1 MNKKERNIRMKIV
14 GVYST
19 LIISLLCS
27 CSKSPTNDRSQLIIR
42 TKFLDAS
49 FSEFSNSEIR
59 INDGVISE
67 IGSSEVS
74 SDFEDSVL
82 TGYVYPG
89 FIDAH
94 CHFVGYAKGLTEANL
109 FATTSFEEVLE
120 RLKDFGAANPSL
132 EVIYGRGWDQNDW
145 EDQSFPDNSKLN
157 VLFPD
162 VPVMLTRIDGHAV
175 LVNNK
180 ALEVYNIDQD
190 TKVEG
195 GIIEVKNGVLTGV
208 LVDNATGLIEE
219 KVDLDLLKSNLLTA
233 EQNCFSAGL
242 TTLDDAGLNLSM
254 ILFLDSLQ
262 KSEELK
268 IKLYV
273 MASDNLENFN
283 YFMENG
289 PYLSERMNV
298 RSFKFYADGA
308 LGSRGACL
316 LHGYSDDE
324 GNYGLMLSEK
334 EHFRQSAELLM
345 KNGFQMN
352 THAIGDSANR
362 VLLYVYKEVLKGKN
376 DKRWRI
382 EHAQVVSD
390 GDMSLFKK
398 YSVLPSVQPT
408 HATSDMYWAE
418 DRLGHEHI
426 SDAYAYQELLN
437 MSGVLPLG
445 TDFPVE
451 DIDPLKTFYAAVVR
465 KDASGYPEEGFQME
479 NAISRSDALKGM
491 TLWAAYSNFEEN
503 EKGSIEVGKQA
514 DFTVL
519 DTDLLTCTPEEI
531 LKAKVL
537 YTIIN
542 GEIVYENKNP

>member
-1 MNKKERNIRMKIV
+1 MLKQVIV
-14 GVYST
+14 VIST
-19 LIISLLCS
+19 LIISLLAS
-27 CSKSPTNDRSQLIIR
+27 CSKSPTKSQSQLFIQ
-42 TKFLDAS
+42 TKILKTNFSGFEESSLLVNAGEIVALDINAN
-49 FSEFSNSEIR
+49 SN
-59 INDGVISE
+59 GAA
-67 IGSSEVS
+67 
-74 SDFEDSVL
+74 DSIVK
-82 TGYVYPG
+82 GYMYPG

-109 FATTSFEEVLE
+109 FATKSFDEVLE
-120 RLKDFGAANPSL
+120 RLREFKALNPNL
-132 EVIYGRGWDQNDW
+132 EIVFGRGWDQNDW
-145 EDQSFPDNSKLN
+145 EEKSFPTNEKLN
-157 VLFPD
+157 AVFPD
-162 VPVMLTRIDGHAV
+162 VPAVLTRIDGHAM
-175 LVNNK
+175 LVNEQ
-180 ALEVYNIDQD
+180 ALKVFNIDLD

-195 GIIEVKNGVLTGV
+195 GVVEAQNGVLTGM
-208 LVDNATGLIEE
+208 LADNATSLIDEE
-219 KVDLDLLKSNLLTA
+219 IDWSLLKSNLLTA
-233 EQNCFSAGL
+233 EQNCFAVGL
-242 TTLDDAGLNLSM
+242 TTLDDAGLNLDM
-254 ILFLDSLQ
+254 IQFLDTLQ
-262 KSEELK
+262 MNEELK

-273 MASDNLENFN
+273 MASDNPKNFHH
-283 YFMENG
+283 FMENG
-289 PYLSERMNV
+289 PYKSERMSV

-316 LHGYSDDE
+316 LHGYSDDKD
-324 GNYGLMLSEK
+324 NYGLMLSAQN
-334 EHFRQSAELLM
+334 HFEESAEILM

-362 VLLYVYKEVLKGKN
+362 VLLNVYKEVLKGAN

-390 GDMSLFKK
+390 GDMSLFEE

-426 SDAYAYQELLN
+426 TDAYAYQELLD
-437 MSGVLPLG
+437 MSGILPLG

-465 KDASGYPEEGFQME
+465 KDASGYPEGGFQME

-503 EKGSIEVGKQA
+503 EKGTIEVGKAA

-519 DTDLLTCTPEEI
+519 DTDLLTCSPEEI

-537 YTIIN
+537 YTVVN
-542 GEIVYENKNP
+542 GEIVYKNENP

>member
-1 MNKKERNIRMKIV
+1 MQSMRNLATISFSVLIV
-14 GVYST
+14 
-19 LIISLLCS
+19 SLLNS
-27 CSKSPTNDRSQLIIR
+27 CLNSPTKGNKQLLIK
-42 TKFLDAS
+42 TKILNATFSGFLDTEVA
-49 FSEFSNSEIR
+49 
-59 INDGVISE
+59 INDGE
-67 IGSSEVS
+67 IINVANGEAF
-74 SDFEDSVL
+74 DEYADSIL
-82 TGYVYPG
+82 TGYAYPG

-109 FATTSFEEVLE
+109 FATKSFEEVLE
-120 RLKDFGAANPSL
+120 RLVNFRTSNPNL

-145 EDQSFPDNSKLN
+145 DIKSFPDNKELN
-157 VLFPD
+157 AFFPD
-162 VPVMLTRIDGHAV
+162 VPVILTRIDGHAV
-175 LVNNK
+175 LANNK
-180 ALEVYNIDQD
+180 ALEVFSINLE

-195 GIIEVKNGVLTGV
+195 GVVEAKKGMLTGI
-208 LVDNATGLIEE
+208 LIDHAAGLIEE
-219 KVDLDLLKSNLLTA
+219 KIDFDLLKSNLLTA
-233 EQNCFSAGL
+233 EQNCFAVGL
-242 TTLDDAGLNLSM
+242 TTLDDAGLNLEM
-254 ILFLDSLQ
+254 IQFLDSLQ
-262 KSEELK
+262 KSNELK
-268 IKLYV
+268 IKLYI
-273 MASDNLENFN
+273 MASDNPENFN
-283 YFMENG
+283 HFIENG
-289 PYLSERMNV
+289 PYTTERMNI

-316 LHGYSDDE
+316 LHGYSDDK
-324 GNYGLMLSEK
+324 GNYGLMLNTE

-362 VLLYVYKEVLKGKN
+362 LLLNVYKDVLKGKN

-382 EHAQVVSD
+382 EHAQIVSD
-390 GDMSLFKK
+390 GDMSLFEE

-426 SDAYAYQELLN
+426 GDAYAYQELLD

-451 DIDPLKTFYAAVVR
+451 GIDPLKTFYAAVVR
-465 KDASGYPEEGFQME
+465 KDVSGYPEEGFQME
-479 NAISRSDALKGM
+479 NAISRSNALKGM

-503 EKGSIEVGKQA
+503 EKGSIEVGKKA

-519 DTDLLTCTPEEI
+519 DTDLLTCSPEEI

-537 YTIIN
+537 YTVIN
-542 GEIVYENKNP
+542 GEIVYMNKNP

>member
-1 MNKKERNIRMKIV
+1 MRKQAIV
-14 GVYST
+14 VISA
-19 LIISLLCS
+19 LIISLLAS
-27 CSKSPTNDRSQLIIR
+27 CSKSPTKDNSQLLIKTNILNA
-42 TKFLDAS
+42 T
-49 FSEFSNSEIR
+49 FSGFDNSEVR
-59 INDGVISE
+59 VSE
-67 IGSSEVS
+67 GEIVSLGNADIDLGSS
-74 SDFEDSVL
+74 DSIV
-82 TGYVYPG
+82 TGFAYPG

-109 FATTSFEEVLE
+109 FATKSFDEVLM
-120 RLKDFGAANPSL
+120 RLKDFRAANPSL
-132 EVIYGRGWDQNDW
+132 EVVYGRGWDQNDW
-145 EDQSFPDNSKLN
+145 EDNVFPDNIELN
-157 VLFPD
+157 ILFTD
-162 VPVMLTRIDGHAV
+162 VPVILTRIDGHAV
-175 LVNNK
+175 LVNEK
-180 ALEVYNIDQD
+180 ALEVFNINKE

-195 GIIEVKNGVLTGV
+195 GIVESKNGVLTGI
-208 LVDNATGLIEE
+208 LVDNASSLIEE
-219 KVDLDLLKSNLLTA
+219 KVDFDLLKLNLLTA
-233 EQNCFSAGL
+233 EQNCFAVGL
-242 TTLDDAGLNLSM
+242 TTLDDAGLNLEM
-254 ILFLDSLQ
+254 IQFLDSLQ

-273 MASDNLENFN
+273 MASDNPENFHH
-283 YFMENG
+283 FMENG
-289 PYLSERMNV
+289 PYLSNRMNV
-298 RSFKFYADGA
+298 RSFKFYSDGA

-316 LHGYSDDE
+316 LHGYSDDKD
-324 GNYGLMLSEK
+324 NYGLMLSTED
-334 EHFRQSAELLM
+334 HFRQSAELLM

-362 VLLYVYKEVLKGKN
+362 VLLNVYKDVLKGKN

-390 GDMSLFKK
+390 GDMSLFEE

-426 SDAYAYQELLN
+426 ADAYAYQELLN

-451 DIDPLKTFYAAVVR
+451 QIDPLKTFYAAVVR

-503 EKGSIEVGKQA
+503 EKGSIEIGKKA

-519 DTDLLTCTPEEI
+519 DTDLLTCSPEEI

-537 YTIIN
+537 YTVIN